1 MQRLGGVA
9 IHMPL
14 NSDRINFVVG
24 NREILEGM
32 REIRALNPFD
42 ERVIEFFNSLA
53 GKLRSNRAFP
63 DVATFA
69 FWCRGAAL
77 KKEKTLY
84 DDIDERLGKGV
95 IFHVAPS
102 NVPVNFAF
110 SFAAGLLAGN
120 ANIVRLSG
128 KEFPQIDI
136 ICSAINELLAE
147 DYGDLAP
154 YMCFIRYEHDK
165 EITDALSY
173 MSHVRVV
180 WGGDQTIA
188 EFRKSPLPPRSTE
201 INFADRHSLAVI
213 NAEEYLHYDKKDGL
227 VRDFY
232 NDTYYTDQN
241 ACTSP
246 RIVMWQCKDKEKILQ
261 AKNDFW
267 DRVHNML
274 TTEYDLAAVQAV
286 GKLHA
291 LYKAASKYEIAKE
304 SAEDMLITRMDI
316 DSIDEDLMDYK
327 YNSGFFFEK
336 DIESLSEMIP
346 VCTNP
351 CQTVGYFGVDKDE
364 IRSFI
369 RDCRPKG
376 VDRFVPIGKT
386 MDFALIWDGYDLI
399 RGMSRRI
406 TII

>member
-1 MQRLGGVA
+1 
-9 IHMPL
+9 MPL
-14 NSDRINFVVG
+14 SSNKIQYIVG
-24 NREILEGM
+24 NAEILEGM
-32 REIRALNPFD
+32 KSIRALQPFD
-42 ERVIEFFNSLA
+42 DRVVEFFNALA
-53 GKLRSNRAFP
+53 GKLRANRAYP
-63 DVATFA
+63 DISTFA
-69 FWCRGAAL
+69 FWCRVGAL
-77 KKEKTLY
+77 KREKEKY
-84 DDIDERLGKGV
+84 DDIAERLGKGI

-128 KEFPQIDI
+128 KEFEQIDI
-136 ICSAINELLAE
+136 ICKAINELLADE
-147 DYGDLAP
+147 FTDLAP

-165 EITDALSY
+165 DITDAISM

-180 WGGDQTIA
+180 WGGDGTIN

-213 NAEEYLHYDKKDGL
+213 RADRYLELDNKDGL

-232 NDTYYTDQN
+232 NDTYYSDQN

-246 RIVMWQCKDKEKILQ
+246 RIVMWQGEDDSVIEKAKE
-261 AKNDFW
+261 DFW
-267 DRVHNML
+267 KRVHGAIFG
-274 TTEYDLAAVQAV
+274 TYDLAAVQAV

-291 LYKAASKYEIAKE
+291 LYKAAASYDVEE
-304 SAEDMLITRMDI
+304 EDVEDMLITRLN
-316 DSIDEDLMDYK
+316 IDEIDEELMDYK

-336 DIESLSEMIP
+336 VIKGLDEMLP
-346 VCTNP
+346 LCTNP
-351 CQTVGYFGVDKDE
+351 CQTVGYFGVEKDE
-364 IRSFI
+364 IYEFI
-369 RDCRPKG
+369 QKFRPHG

-406 TII
+406 TVL